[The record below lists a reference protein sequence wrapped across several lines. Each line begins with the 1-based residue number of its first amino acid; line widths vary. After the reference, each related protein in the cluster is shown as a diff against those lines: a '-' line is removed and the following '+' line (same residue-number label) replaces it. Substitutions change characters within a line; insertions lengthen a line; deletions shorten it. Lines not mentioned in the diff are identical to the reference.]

1 MVELLNA
8 DLLHWITVFLCKA
21 KVIPV
26 YDDSSDLLS
35 VVLEE
40 TGGLGV
46 DIVVDSGGKHV
57 YTHLCLYKNF
67 NPNERFHEVFQQAFR
82 GLEISPN

>member
-1 MVELLNA
+1 M
-8 DLLHWITVFLCKA
+8 FLCKA
-21 KVIPV
+21 KVIPA

-46 DIVVDSGGKHV
+46 DIVVDSGGN
-57 YTHLCLYKNF
+57 LNL
-67 NPNERFHEVFQQAFR
+67 
-82 GLEISPN
+82 

>member
-1 MVELLNA
+1 M
-8 DLLHWITVFLCKA
+8 FLCKA

-26 YDDSSDLLS
+26 YDNSSDLLS

-46 DIVVDSGGKHV
+46 DIVVDSGGTQRLRSSLSSSK
-57 YTHLCLYKNF
+57 L
-67 NPNERFHEVFQQAFR
+67 
-82 GLEISPN
+82 

>member
-1 MVELLNA
+1 MNKISVCVYA
-8 DLLHWITVFLCKA
+8 A

-26 YDDSSDLLS
+26 YNDSSDLLS

-46 DIVVDSGGKHV
+46 DIVIDSGGKHLFFYLV
-57 YTHLCLYKNF
+57 
-67 NPNERFHEVFQQAFR
+67 
-82 GLEISPN
+82 